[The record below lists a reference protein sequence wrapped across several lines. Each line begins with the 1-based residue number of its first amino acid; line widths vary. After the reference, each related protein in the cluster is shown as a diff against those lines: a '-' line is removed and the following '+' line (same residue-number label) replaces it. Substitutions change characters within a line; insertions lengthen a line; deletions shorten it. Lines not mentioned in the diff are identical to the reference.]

1 MGLSC
6 SIIHHTHTSCSHVI
20 YRSIE
25 MIVGSSDYN
34 HHGGSIQLSAGK
46 TKGNARG
53 GSVDIAAGDGTAKK
67 GGRGG
72 SLTLTAGDAFGDDP
86 SDNGGDLTMIGGSA
100 NGGVGGSMKLQT
112 GSSNEKDSG
121 AIGKLLK
128 CLVLLNPFFFSLCGI
143 LSQCCI
149 VFTLISHC
157 HIRFWP
163 WRNQR
168 ISFNEYW
175 CI

>member
-1 MGLSC
+1 MK
-6 SIIHHTHTSCSHVI
+6 
-20 YRSIE
+20 
-25 MIVGSSDYN
+25 VGSSDYN

-100 NGGVGGSMKLQT
+100 NGGVGGSMKFQT

-128 CLVLLNPFFFSLCGI
+128 CLSGVMELFLLFSLRHSLTMLPFLHLNQSLPHPI
-143 LSQCCI
+143 LVMEESADLFQ
-149 VFTLISHC
+149 
-157 HIRFWP
+157 
-163 WRNQR
+163 
-168 ISFNEYW
+168 
-175 CI
+175 